1 MAEITCVNRSE
12 SESTMQARTVN
23 RESYQRDK
31 PRQRLQRTL
40 KSLPSDPVRTVPPPA
55 SPPTRH
61 DDPRYRPMEPQAKP
75 TPETEASQMPEIQ
88 YQCTSC
94 DMMVSASDS
103 YCPFCGA
110 IFADDP
116 DSQEVSEADGEER
129 AEQEAEDRE
138 PSVRPQR
145 FNNLSMVKPRPKPRE
160 LLYAEAMKGFTGS
173 ARLLEDIELLITD
186 VSALGTDMTKARRL
200 MSSAWEACREGD
212 WPLVSALAKQTED
225 MMSPSI
231 PDLVRSELGK
241 ARNLIVEAKSWGADT
256 SRYMVTMKSAM
267 NALHRED
274 LDEALRLTKE
284 LIDSLREDSGA
295 WKREGKGATSRM

>member
-1 MAEITCVNRSE
+1 
-12 SESTMQARTVN
+12 
-23 RESYQRDK
+23 
-31 PRQRLQRTL
+31 L
-40 KSLPSDPVRTVPPPA
+40 
-55 SPPTRH
+55 
-61 DDPRYRPMEPQAKP
+61 
-75 TPETEASQMPEIQ
+75 PEIQ

-94 DMMVSASDS
+94 DMMVSASDA

-110 IFADDP
+110 IFADAP
-116 DSQEVSEADGEER
+116 TSEEVAEADVEE
-129 AEQEAEDRE
+129 AHDEEAEDRE

-145 FNNLSMVKPRPKPRE
+145 FNNLSMLKPRPKSRE

-173 ARLLEDIELLITD
+173 ARLLEDIELLITE
-186 VSALGTDMTKARRL
+186 VAALGSDTTKARRL

-212 WPLVSALAKQTED
+212 WPLVSALAKQTAD

-231 PDLVRSELGK
+231 PELVRMELGK

-267 NALHRED
+267 NALHKDD

-284 LIDSLREDSGA
+284 LLDALREDSTA
-295 WKREGKGATSRM
+295 WKSEGRAAVSHL